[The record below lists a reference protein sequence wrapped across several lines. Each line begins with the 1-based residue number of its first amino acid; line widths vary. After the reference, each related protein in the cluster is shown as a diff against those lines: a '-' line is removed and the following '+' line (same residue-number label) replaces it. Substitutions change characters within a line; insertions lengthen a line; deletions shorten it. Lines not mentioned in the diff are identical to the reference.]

1 MVVLKKEYLIVNDI
15 LAFSLIALLLVIS
28 PGPNGVLILKTASSQ
43 GKNAS
48 ILNIF
53 GLTTATFFHGALSI
67 FGFSA
72 LLMQSAELFFIIKI
86 LGAGYLFYIGVKAI
100 ISSYKTKSG
109 DTEVKHVTNSARKGL
124 SYFNEGFITQILNP
138 KVSMFYLAAFPQ
150 FISPDNFSYLN
161 AFSLVSIHAGIIFVW
176 FIGVTFA
183 IERIK
188 SSAKNSKIGNWVQRL
203 SGSAMIYFSSM
214 IITQK

>member
-1 MVVLKKEYLIVNDI
+1 MNDI
-15 LAFSLIALLLVIS
+15 LAFSLIALLLVVS

-43 GKNAS
+43 GQRAS

-100 ISSYKTKSG
+100 ISSYKTKNS
-109 DTEVKHVTNSARKGL
+109 DTETNKKINVQKNGIG
-124 SYFNEGFITQILNP
+124 YFNEGFITQILNP

-161 AFSLVSIHAGIIFVW
+161 AFSLVSIHASIIFMW
-176 FIGVTFA
+176 FVGVTLA
-183 IERIK
+183 IEKIK
-188 SSAKNSKIGNWVQRL
+188 ASAKNTKMGNWVQRL
-203 SGSAMIYFSSM
+203 SGTAMIYFSSM
-214 IITQK
+214 ILTQK

>member
-1 MVVLKKEYLIVNDI
+1 MENLIVNDI

-28 PGPNGVLILKTASSQ
+28 PGPNGVLILKTASAQ
-43 GKNAS
+43 GKQAS
-48 ILNIF
+48 ILNIW
-53 GLTTATFFHGALSI
+53 GLTVATFFHGALSI

-72 LLMQSAELFFIIKI
+72 LLMQSADLYFIVKI

-100 ISSYKTKSG
+100 ISSYKTTNNNNETKSITK
-109 DTEVKHVTNSARKGL
+109 TERKGL

-161 AFSLVSIHAGIIFVW
+161 AFSLVSIHASIIFVW

-183 IERIK
+183 IDRIK

-203 SGSAMIYFSSM
+203 SGSAMIYFSSL
-214 IITQK
+214 ILTQK

>member
-1 MVVLKKEYLIVNDI
+1 MNDI
-15 LAFSLIALLLVIS
+15 LAFSLIALLLVVS

-43 GKNAS
+43 GLRAS

-100 ISSYKTKSG
+100 ISSYKTTNG
-109 DTEVKHVTNSARKGL
+109 DTKTNKTIPSHKKGIG
-124 SYFNEGFITQILNP
+124 YFNEGFITQILNP

-150 FISPDNFSYLN
+150 FISPDNFSYFS
-161 AFSLVSIHAGIIFVW
+161 AFSLVLIHASIIFMW
-176 FIGVTFA
+176 FVGVTLA
-183 IERIK
+183 IDKIK
-188 SSAKNSKIGNWVQRL
+188 SSAKNTKMGNWVQRL
-203 SGSAMIYFSSM
+203 SGTAMIYFSSM
-214 IITQK
+214 ILTQK

>member
-1 MVVLKKEYLIVNDI
+1 MNDI
-15 LAFSLIALLLVIS
+15 LAFSLIALLLVVS

-43 GKNAS
+43 GLRAS

-100 ISSYKTKSG
+100 ISSYKTTNG
-109 DTEVKHVTNSARKGL
+109 DTKTNKTIPSQKKGIG
-124 SYFNEGFITQILNP
+124 YFNEGFITQIINP

-150 FISPDNFSYLN
+150 FISPDNFSYFS
-161 AFSLVSIHAGIIFVW
+161 AFSLVLIHASIIFMW
-176 FIGVTFA
+176 FVGVTLA
-183 IERIK
+183 IDKIK
-188 SSAKNSKIGNWVQRL
+188 SSAKNTKMGNWVQRL
-203 SGSAMIYFSSM
+203 SGTAMIYFSSM
-214 IITQK
+214 ILTQK

>member
-1 MVVLKKEYLIVNDI
+1 VNEM
-15 LAFSLIALLLVIS
+15 LTFSLIALLLVLS

-48 ILNIF
+48 ILNVL

-67 FGFSA
+67 FGLSA
-72 LLMQSAELFFIIKI
+72 LLMQSAELFLIIKI
-86 LGAGYLFYIGVKAI
+86 LGAGYLFYIGIKAI
-100 ISSYKTKSG
+100 ISSYKTTNN
-109 DTEVKHVTNSARKGL
+109 DMNTEKQPSSKRKGIG
-124 SYFNEGFITQILNP
+124 YFNEGFITQILNP

-150 FISPDNFSYLN
+150 FISPDSFSYVN
-161 AFSLVSIHAGIIFVW
+161 AFSLVSIHASIIFAW

-183 IERIK
+183 IEVIK

-214 IITQK
+214 ILTQK

>member
-1 MVVLKKEYLIVNDI
+1 MNDI
-15 LAFSLIALLLVIS
+15 LTFSLIALLLVLS

-43 GKNAS
+43 GLRAS

-67 FGFSA
+67 LGFSA

-100 ISSYKTKSG
+100 ISSYKTAGS
-109 DTEVKHVTNSARKGL
+109 DTETNKITHSQKNGMG
-124 SYFNEGFITQILNP
+124 YFNEGFITQILNP

-150 FISPDNFSYLN
+150 FISPGNFSYLN
-161 AFSLVSIHAGIIFVW
+161 AFSLVSIHASIIFVW

-183 IERIK
+183 IEKIK
-188 SSAKNSKIGNWVQRL
+188 SSAKNSKMGNWIQRL

-214 IITQK
+214 ILTQK

>member
-1 MVVLKKEYLIVNDI
+1 VNDI
-15 LAFSLIALLLVIS
+15 LAFSLIALLLVVS

-43 GKNAS
+43 GQRAS

-100 ISSYKTKSG
+100 ISSYKTKSS
-109 DTEVKHVTNSARKGL
+109 DTETNKKINAQKNGVG
-124 SYFNEGFITQILNP
+124 YFNEGFITQILNP

-161 AFSLVSIHAGIIFVW
+161 AFSLVLIHASIIFMW
-176 FIGVTFA
+176 FVGVTLA
-183 IERIK
+183 IEKIK
-188 SSAKNSKIGNWVQRL
+188 SSAKNTRIGNWVQRL
-203 SGSAMIYFSSM
+203 SGTAMIYFSSM
-214 IITQK
+214 ILTQK